1 MSEESAQTKS
11 KRHIVFRDK
20 SNYSEIL
27 TQKFDL
33 IRIFAGEIVNVCVYT
48 KFSDGPESVVFLG
61 PPGAGKTHL
70 ASALGLEAAQ
80 HCFSTYYINCH
91 QLIEQL
97 KKAHFENRLPDKLRV
112 LAKYKMLI
120 IDEIGYLP
128 IDIQGANLFFQLIAR
143 RYEKTSTV
151 FTSNKTSSRWN
162 EVFADVTI
170 ASAILDRV
178 LHHCT
183 VINIKGESYR
193 LKERKKFMRQKQQI
207 VNTLFEQGC
216 T

>member
-33 IRIFAGEIVNVCVYT
+33 IRIFVGEIVNVCVYT
-48 KFSDGPESVVFLG
+48 KFSDGPENVVFLG
-61 PPGAGKTHL
+61 PPGAGKPHL

-80 HCFSTYYINCH
+80 HRFSTYYINCH

-128 IDIQGANLFFQLIAR
+128 MDIQGANLFFQLIAR

-151 FTSNKTSSRWN
+151 FTSNKTFSRWN